1 MPLER
6 KNADELGER
15 INRADVYEKLENGR
29 AAGPDEI
36 ILRLQNEMKVVIDWM
51 NELFSWCERRKC

>member
-1 MPLER
+1 M
-6 KNADELGER
+6 
-15 INRADVYEKLENGR
+15 YEKLENGR

-36 ILRLQNEMKVVIDWM
+36 ILRLQNEMKVVIDRM